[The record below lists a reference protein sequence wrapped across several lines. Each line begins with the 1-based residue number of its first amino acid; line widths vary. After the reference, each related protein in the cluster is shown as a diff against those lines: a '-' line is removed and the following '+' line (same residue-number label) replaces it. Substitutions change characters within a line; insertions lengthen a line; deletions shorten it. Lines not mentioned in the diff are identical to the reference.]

1 MLLMRSL
8 CHLYAVVRIEDG
20 FLNPVKATVSTIHI
34 SCDLNQ
40 NIKMAVFSVCVCVSV
55 QNGLSMTRM
64 GEITWRKIVMVF
76 FCLCFAV

>member
-20 FLNPVKATVSTIHI
+20 FLNPVKATVGTIHI

-64 GEITWRKIVMVF
+64 GEITCRKIVMVF